1 MPQWITLRKC
11 MSVEVVVRQKT
22 KGSKTFTIKLEYYT
36 SLLNGDHR
44 KNNRVEDW
52 HTKFQ
57 KLMVHHPLI
66 CIFIEV
72 RKRKTANCV
81 NKVSPRFLVIT
92 LQYGHQIHNNT
103 DKNQIAI
110 TAIVNRYNEYKSSN

>member
-11 MSVEVVVRQKT
+11 MSVEGVVRQKT
-22 KGSKTFTIKLEYYT
+22 KSSKTFTVKLEYYT

-44 KNNRVEDW
+44 TNNRVEGW
-52 HTKFQ
+52 HSKFQ
-57 KLMVHHPLI
+57 KLMVHHPLSFR
-66 CIFIEV
+66 FIDV
-72 RKRKTANCV
+72 IKRKTANCV

-92 LQYGHQIHNNT
+92 PQCGHQLHNNT